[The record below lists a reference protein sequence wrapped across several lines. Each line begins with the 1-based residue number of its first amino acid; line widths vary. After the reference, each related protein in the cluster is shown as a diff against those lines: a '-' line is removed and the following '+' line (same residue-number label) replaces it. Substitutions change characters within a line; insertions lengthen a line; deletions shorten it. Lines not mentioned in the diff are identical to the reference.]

1 MMDLKTRIETELKD
15 AMRAREQRTV
25 NALRLMTAAMKQIEV
40 DERVILDDARVLA
53 ILDKLAKQ
61 RLESISQYQKANRD
75 DLIEQEQFELGL
87 IKRYLPEPLS
97 ESEVDTLI
105 TEAFYETRAESMR
118 EMGKVMAYLKP
129 RLQGRADIATISA
142 RIKAKLQ

>member
-97 ESEVDTLI
+97 ESEVD
-105 TEAFYETRAESMR
+105 
-118 EMGKVMAYLKP
+118 
-129 RLQGRADIATISA
+129 
-142 RIKAKLQ
+142 